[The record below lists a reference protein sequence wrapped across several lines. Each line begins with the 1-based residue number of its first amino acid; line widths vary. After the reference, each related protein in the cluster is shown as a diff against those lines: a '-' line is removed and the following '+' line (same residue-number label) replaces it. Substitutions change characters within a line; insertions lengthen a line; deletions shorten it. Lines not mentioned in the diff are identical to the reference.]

1 MCQRCGVCAKDVPC
15 VDYAIRVGPEEAR
28 LEALAVLLEAAR
40 LLAVTALVV
49 AAQRVGVRG
58 AWRRVVDLGSE
69 RRGVALECLLDS
81 TLAHLVVLWVVV
93 AGLTVASEAVLA
105 GGETLAVQ
113 LQAAVGRSSRRVLGW
128 AQGGCGAGRTI
139 GRLDIP
145 PSWFAGAQRRASREG
160 GLRQKSAW
168 VRPIRYL
175 GECSTRVMCGKGTSR
190 HTRPPSAGAVMLCYV
205 MSSSP
210 YSPR

>member
-1 MCQRCGVCAKDVPC
+1 MWG
-15 VDYAIRVGPEEAR
+15 VGPEEAR

-40 LLAVTALVV
+40 LLAVSAVTALVV

-139 GRLDIP
+139 VAARHFAELVRRGAEASIP
-145 PSWFAGAQRRASREG
+145 GRRASPEKCVGKTNTLSGGVRTESRRRRELFC
-160 GLRQKSAW
+160 GLVALHDFRLDRKS
-168 VRPIRYL
+168 V
-175 GECSTRVMCGKGTSR
+175 
-190 HTRPPSAGAVMLCYV
+190 
-205 MSSSP
+205 
-210 YSPR
+210 

>member
-139 GRLDIP
+139 GG
-145 PSWFAGAQRRASREG
+145 STFRRAGSQGGRGEPAGREG
-160 GLRQKSAW
+160 FARGMSGWYDQKAIW
-168 VRPIRYL
+168 VS
-175 GECSTRVMCGKGTSR
+175 GCTTRRFAPVRC
-190 HTRPPSAGAVMLCYV
+190 
-205 MSSSP
+205 
-210 YSPR
+210 

>member
-93 AGLTVASEAVLA
+93 AGLTVAQAKQYWPEAKHSQYSFRQRSDAVAAGCSGGRRAAAGPDVPLA
-105 GGETLAVQ
+105 GST
-113 LQAAVGRSSRRVLGW
+113 
-128 AQGGCGAGRTI
+128 
-139 GRLDIP
+139 
-145 PSWFAGAQRRASREG
+145 FRRAGSQGRRGEHPGKEG
-160 GLRQKSAW
+160 FARK
-168 VRPIRYL
+168 VR
-175 GECSTRVMCGKGTSR
+175 G
-190 HTRPPSAGAVMLCYV
+190 
-205 MSSSP
+205 
-210 YSPR
+210 